1 MKTTS
6 SEAVSLAEVKDA
18 LKKRE
23 KESEELAYEQAQSLE
38 HADKF
43 SEVTPAKAKKLISEI
58 RKNEKIP
65 EETAVKIV
73 DIMPKHV
80 STLKAILIKDNVEL
94 SDEELEAIIK
104 LLKK

>member
-1 MKTTS
+1 MKIDS
-6 SEAVSLAEVKDA
+6 SKPVPLSEVKEI

-23 KESEELAYEQAQSLE
+23 KEEELAYEQAQSLE
-38 HADKF
+38 NADKF
-43 SEVTPAKAKKLISEI
+43 ANSTPAKTKKLISEI
-58 RKNEKIP
+58 EKDGKIP
-65 EETAVKIV
+65 SETAVKIV

-80 STLKAILIKDNVEL
+80 STLKAILIKDKVEL